1 MEKKND
7 RKSGETTC
15 QIFYYEIIYIV
26 AICRGGKML
35 EYIILGILFE
45 GPATGYEIRK
55 NMEQGIGMFYKA
67 SFGSIY
73 PLLARLSESGD
84 IANSD
89 EQETITSRNKKEY
102 HITESGKGNFWVW
115 LGDLE
120 NTGNS
125 MEAFMAK
132 VYFYDHLLP
141 EEASQGIAVY
151 EEKLRCYLQELLKKS
166 EAYKDAENGCYHR
179 LSTLYFG
186 ICKLQSMIQ
195 WCEVVRNKESMQD
208 LVQSLNISPK

>member
-1 MEKKND
+1 
-7 RKSGETTC
+7 
-15 QIFYYEIIYIV
+15 
-26 AICRGGKML
+26 ML

-84 IANSD
+84 IVNAC
-89 EQETITSRNKKEY
+89 EQEAAASRNKKEY
-102 HITESGKGNFWVW
+102 HITESGKNNFRTW

-120 NTGNS
+120 DTGNS

-151 EEKLRCYLQELLKKS
+151 KEKLSCYLQELLKKS
-166 EAYKDAENGCYHR
+166 ETYKDVENCCYHR

-186 ICKLQSMIQ
+186 ICKLQAMIQ
-195 WCEVVRNKESMQD
+195 WCEVTRNKGSMQD
-208 LVQSLNISPK
+208 LVQSLNISAKQTKNRQKGK